1 MTALSWFDLSKVKA
15 GTRVRFVEGWDI
27 FPQCFVPAGT
37 LATVIENNLNEITS
51 SMEVL
56 PDDLEIRRALSE
68 WDGQIELS
76 PFFGGG
82 VAHTDENGDDLA
94 WQDRSPLEVL

>member
-1 MTALSWFDLSKVKA
+1 MTALSWFDLSKVEA

-27 FPQCFVPAGT
+27 FPDCFVPEGT

-51 SMEVL
+51 AIEVL
-56 PDDLEIRRALSE
+56 PDDLEIRRALKE

-76 PFFGGG
+76 PFLGGG
-82 VAHTDENGDDLA
+82 VAHLDENGNDLA
-94 WQDRSPLEVL
+94 WQELSPVEVL